1 MINRRNANTSTM
13 RWKLLLS
20 VFIAHAALIA
30 PLCWR
35 FKGSVKQKTL
45 TTINVK
51 LGGTEPSH
59 APIVGEPMRLP
70 PAPPAPA
77 PAPEP
82 EADPIPAPEPPA
94 PKPEPKVTS
103 SKPKVKQPKPKKT
116 AKPKPKAKPKNT
128 AKPKPKVKPKKS
140 VKPQSK
146 KTTQRKPTVKPK
158 VKPKRREP
166 DVFHD
171 SRWDNFDPNRQYGSN
186 TNKNVPIGRRDQGQK
201 FGKVDNRTPAAG
213 NAVNDAEYF
222 GKLGTFLKER
232 WKRPAGVLVD
242 EETAVLIYIRVNSS
256 GMVLSKRIE
265 KPGSN
270 PAVTRSVEAMLK
282 TLDYIPRPPGGES
295 EFTLKMVAED

>member
-1 MINRRNANTSTM
+1 MINRRNSNVPTI
-13 RWKLLLS
+13 RRQLLLW
-20 VFIAHAALIA
+20 VFLIHAAVIA
-30 PLCWR
+30 PVCWN
-35 FKGSVKQKTL
+35 FKGDVKQKTL

-51 LGGTEPSH
+51 LGGSEPSH
-59 APIVGEPMRLP
+59 APIVGEPMKLP

-82 EADPIPAPEPPA
+82 EVDPTPAPEPPA
-94 PKPEPKVTS
+94 PKPEPKVPS
-103 SKPKVKQPKPKKT
+103 PKPKVKQPKPKKT
-116 AKPKPKAKPKNT
+116 AKPKPKVKPKKS

-140 VKPQSK
+140 AKPKSK
-146 KTTQRKPTVKPK
+146 KTIQRKPTVKPK

-171 SRWDNFDPNRQYGSN
+171 SRWDNFDPNRKYGTN

-201 FGKVDNRTPAAG
+201 FGKPDHRTPASG
-213 NAVNDAEYF
+213 QAVNDAEYF

-256 GMVLSKRIE
+256 GRVLSKRIE
-265 KPGSN
+265 KPSSN
-270 PAVTRSVEAMLK
+270 PAVTHSVEAMLK